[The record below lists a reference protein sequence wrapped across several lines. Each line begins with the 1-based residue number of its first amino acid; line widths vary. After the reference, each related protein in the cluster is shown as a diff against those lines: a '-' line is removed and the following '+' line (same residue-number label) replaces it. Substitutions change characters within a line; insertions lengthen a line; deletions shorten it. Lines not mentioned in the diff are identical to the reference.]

1 MLLREVLE
9 LLRVEKDRTY
19 VDGTVGLGGHSE
31 AILEASSPAGILYG
45 FEWNEDSF
53 EFAKRRLSKYGDRVR
68 LYKENFIYIK
78 DVLQR
83 EGVLVDGIL
92 LDLGLSSYLLE
103 HSGRGFSF
111 QKEEILDMRMSLE
124 TSLTAKEVMN
134 SYPYERLV
142 QVFEKGEV
150 PKAREFAKFIC
161 RNRKKQ
167 PIITTKDLARI
178 VKEFYKTSKKD
189 LLAVIFQSLRIEVN
203 RELENLEIALT
214 TLPEILK
221 PGGRIAII
229 SFHSLEDRLVKR
241 SFSSDIRLKII
252 TKKPIVPSPE
262 EIKKNPRARSAKL
275 RVGEKI

>member
-1 MLLREVLE
+1 MLK
-9 LLRVEKDRTY
+9 VEKDKIY

-31 AILEASSPAGILYG
+31 AILEASSPTGILYG

-53 EFAKRRLSKYGDRVR
+53 EFAKKRLSKYGDRVR
-68 LYKENFIYIK
+68 LYKKNFIYIK
-78 DVLQR
+78 DTLQR
-83 EGVLVDGIL
+83 EKVLVDGIL

-111 QKEEILDMRMSLE
+111 QKEETLDMRMSLE
-124 TSLTAKEVMN
+124 TSLTAKEVLN
-134 SYPYERLV
+134 SYSYERLA
-142 QVFEKGEV
+142 QVFEKGEI

-161 RNRKKQ
+161 KKRKLQ
-167 PIITTKDLARI
+167 PILTTKDLIKI
-178 VKEFYKTSKKD
+178 VKEFYRTSKKD

-203 RELENLEIALT
+203 RELENLETALT
-214 TLPEILK
+214 TLPEVLK

-241 SFSSDIRLKII
+241 SFSSDTRLKVI
-252 TKKPIVPSPE
+252 TKKPIIPSFE

-275 RVGEKI
+275 RVGERV

>member
-9 LLRVEKDRTY
+9 LLRVEKDRIY

-31 AILEASSPAGILYG
+31 AILKASSPTGILYG

-53 EFAKRRLSKYGDRVR
+53 ELAKRRLSKYGDRVR
-68 LYKENFIYIK
+68 LYKENFIYIR

-83 EGVLVDGIL
+83 EGILVDGIL

-111 QKEEILDMRMSLE
+111 QKEETLDMRMNLE
-124 TSLTAKEVMN
+124 TPLTAKEVIN
-134 SYPYERLV
+134 SYSYEQLA
-142 QVFEKGEV
+142 QVFAKGEV
-150 PKAREFAKFIC
+150 PKAKEFAKFVC
-161 RNRKKQ
+161 KKRKLK
-167 PIITTKDLARI
+167 PILTTQDLI
-178 VKEFYKTSKKD
+178 KIIKEFYRTSKKD
-189 LLAVIFQSLRIEVN
+189 LLAIIFQSLRIEVN
-203 RELENLEIALT
+203 RELENLKIALT

-221 PGGRIAII
+221 PGGRLAII

-241 SFSSDIRLKII
+241 SLNSDARLKVI
-252 TKKPIVPSPE
+252 TKKPVVPSSE

-275 RVGEKI
+275 RVGEKV